1 MTNQFGGQPILILP
15 EGATRIL
22 GRDAQRT
29 NIAVAKAVANA
40 VRSTLGP
47 KGMDKMLVDE
57 LGDITITNDGATI
70 LEEMNIEHPAGKML
84 VEVAKT
90 QDDETGDGTTTA
102 VIIAGELL
110 KRAET
115 LLDQSI
121 HPSVIINGYK
131 MAQEKAIEELMKV
144 SDPISIDEED
154 KLVKVAIISMS
165 SKGAAGN
172 KKQGLAKIIVKA
184 IKQVAEKRNGE
195 VVIDEDYIKIEKKE
209 GGDLD
214 DSELING
221 IVVDKERVHPSM
233 PRTIKNAKITLLD
246 AALEIKETE
255 TDAEIRITS
264 PDQLQ
269 AFLNQEEN
277 MLKDMVEKVV
287 KSGANV
293 VFCQKGID
301 DMAQHYLAKAG
312 IYAARR
318 VKKSD
323 MDKLS
328 RATGAQVV
336 TNLSDLNQ
344 KDLGFA
350 GNVEEKKVAG
360 EAMTFVEDCK
370 EAKAVT
376 ILVRGGTQHVVDE
389 AERAV
394 VDGIGAVSCAIE
406 MGKIVFGGG
415 AIETAIA
422 VKLRDHAKQIGG
434 REQLAVEAFADSL
447 EIIPRTLAESAG
459 MDPID
464 TLVKLRS
471 NHAKGNKSSG
481 VNVKQGKV
489 DDMKALDVIEP
500 TKVKRQAF
508 ASASEAAEMI
518 LKIDD
523 IIASSKPKMG
533 GGGMPGGM
541 PGGGEMPEMG

>member
-1 MTNQFGGQPILILP
+1 
-15 EGATRIL
+15 
-22 GRDAQRT
+22 
-29 NIAVAKAVANA
+29 
-40 VRSTLGP
+40 
-47 KGMDKMLVDE
+47 MDKMLVDE

-102 VIIAGELL
+102 VVLAGELL
-110 KRAET
+110 KRAEG

-131 MAQEKAIEELMKV
+131 MAQERAINELDKL
-144 SDPISIDEED
+144 SDPISINDTEQ
-154 KLVKVAIISMS
+154 LVKVAIISMS
-165 SKGAAGN
+165 SKGAAGRKRDN
-172 KKQGLAKIIVKA
+172 LAKIIVHA
-184 IKQVAEKRNGE
+184 VKQVAEKRDKE
-195 VVIDEDYIKIEKKE
+195 TIIDEDYIKIDKKE
-209 GGDLD
+209 GGDVD

-221 IVVDKERVHPSM
+221 VVVDKERVHNSM
-233 PRTIKNAKITLLD
+233 PNVVKKAKIALLD
-246 AALEIKETE
+246 VALEIKETE

-269 AFLNQEEN
+269 AFLNQEEK
-277 MLKDMVEKVV
+277 MLKDMVEKIV
-287 KSGANV
+287 KSGATV
-293 VFCQKGID
+293 LFCQKGID
-301 DMAQHYLAKAG
+301 DMAQHYLAKSG

-323 MDKLS
+323 MEKLA
-328 RATGAQVV
+328 RATGANLV
-336 TNLSDLNQ
+336 TSFSDLSA
-344 KDLGFA
+344 KDLGYA
-350 GNVEEKKVAG
+350 GTVEEKKVAG

-376 ILVRGGTQHVVDE
+376 ILIRGGTKHVVDE

-406 MGKIVFGGG
+406 MGKTVFGGG
-415 AIETAIA
+415 AIEIA
-422 VKLRDHAKQIGG
+422 LSVKLRDYAKQIGG
-434 REQLAVEAFADSL
+434 REQLAIEAFADAL

-464 TLVKLRS
+464 TIVKLRS
-471 NHAKGNKSSG
+471 LHSKGDKEYG
-481 VNVKQGKV
+481 VNVMAGKV
-489 DDMKALDVIEP
+489 DCMDDNDVIEP
-500 TKVKRQAF
+500 TKVKRQAI

-523 IIASSKPKMG
+523 IIAASKGRG
-533 GGGMPGGM
+533 GAPGMPGGM
-541 PGGGEMPEMG
+541 GGEGMPDMD

>member
-1 MTNQFGGQPILILP
+1 MNNQMSGQQILILP
-15 EGATRIL
+15 EGANRIL

-29 NIAVAKAVANA
+29 NIAVAKAVAMA
-40 VRSTLGP
+40 VKTTLGP

-102 VIIAGELL
+102 VVLAGELL
-110 KRAET
+110 KKAEG

-131 MAQEKAIEELMKV
+131 MAQERAINELEKL
-144 SDPISIDEED
+144 SDPISINDTD
-154 KLVKVAIISMS
+154 KLVKVAVVSMS
-165 SKGAAGN
+165 SKGAAGRKREN
-172 KKQGLAKIIVKA
+172 LAKIIVSA
-184 IKQVAEKRNGE
+184 VKQVAEKRDKE
-195 VVIDEDYIKIEKKE
+195 IIIDEDYIKIEKKE
-209 GGDLD
+209 GGDVD

-221 IVVDKERVHPSM
+221 VVVDKERVHNSM
-233 PRTIKNAKITLLD
+233 PDVVKKAKIALID
-246 AALEIKETE
+246 VALEIKETE

-269 AFLNQEEN
+269 AFLNQEEK
-277 MLKDMVEKVV
+277 MLKDMVDKIV
-287 KSGANV
+287 KSGATV
-293 VFCQKGID
+293 LFCQKGID

-323 MDKLS
+323 MEKLA
-328 RATGAQVV
+328 RATGANMV
-336 TNLSDLNQ
+336 TSLSDLNS

-350 GNVEEKKVAG
+350 GTVEEKKVAG
-360 EAMTFVEDCK
+360 EAMTFVKDCK

-376 ILVRGGTQHVVDE
+376 VLIRGGTKHVVDE

-415 AIETAIA
+415 AIETALS
-422 VKLRDHAKQIGG
+422 VKLRDYAKQIGG
-434 REQLAVEAFADSL
+434 REQLAIEAFADAL

-471 NHAKGNKSSG
+471 LHSKGEKWQG
-481 VNVKQGKV
+481 VNVMAGKV
-489 DDMKALDVIEP
+489 DCMDDNDVIEP
-500 TKVKRQAF
+500 TKVKRQAL

-523 IIASSKPKMG
+523 IIASSKPKGGGMPPGMG
-533 GGGMPGGM
+533 GGGMP
-541 PGGGEMPEMG
+541 EMD

>member
-1 MTNQFGGQPILILP
+1 LILP
-15 EGATRIL
+15 EGASRIL

-29 NIAVAKAVANA
+29 NIAVAKAVATA

-102 VIIAGELL
+102 VILAGELL
-110 KRAET
+110 KKAEG
-115 LLDQSI
+115 LLDQNI

-131 MAQEKAIEELMKV
+131 MAQEKAIAELEKV
-144 SDPISIDEED
+144 SDPISLNDDD
-154 KLVKVAIISMS
+154 KLVKVAVISMT
-165 SKGAAGN
+165 SKGAAGRT
-172 KKQGLAKIIVKA
+172 KEGLAKIIVKA
-184 IKQVAEKRNGE
+184 VKQVAEKRGNE
-195 VVIDEDYIKIEKKE
+195 IVIDEDYIKIEKKE
-209 GGDLD
+209 GGDID

-233 PRTIKNAKITLLD
+233 PTLVKKAKIALLD
-246 AALEIKETE
+246 AALKIKETE

-269 AFLNQEEN
+269 AFLNQEEK
-277 MLKDMVEKVV
+277 MLKEMVDKIV

-301 DMAQHYLAKAG
+301 DTAQHFLAKAG

-323 MDKLS
+323 MEKMA
-328 RATGAQVV
+328 RATGASIV
-336 TNLSDLNQ
+336 TNLSDLSE
-344 KDLGFA
+344 KDLGYA
-350 GNVEEKKVAG
+350 GLVEERKVAG

-376 ILVRGGTQHVVDE
+376 ILIRGGTQHVVDE

-415 AIETAIA
+415 AIETTLA
-422 VKLRDHAKQIGG
+422 VKMRDYARQIGG
-434 REQLAVEAFADSL
+434 REQLAIEAFADAL
-447 EIIPRTLAESAG
+447 EVIPRTLAESAG

-464 TLVKLRS
+464 TLVKLRAVHS
-471 NHAKGNKSSG
+471 KGSKSSG
-481 VNVKQGKV
+481 INVIASKI
-489 DDMKALDVIEP
+489 DNMKELDVIEP
-500 TKVKRQAF
+500 TKVKRQAI
-508 ASASEAAEMI
+508 ASASEAAAMI

-523 IIASSKPKMG
+523 IIAASKPKS
-533 GGGMPGGM
+533 GGGMPPGGM
-541 PGGGEMPEMG
+541 GGEGAPELD

>member
-1 MTNQFGGQPILILP
+1 MNNSQLGGQPILILP
-15 EGATRIL
+15 EGANRIL

-102 VIIAGELL
+102 VILAGELL
-110 KRAET
+110 KKAEG
-115 LLDQSI
+115 LLDQNI
-121 HPSVIINGYK
+121 HPSVIINGYR
-131 MAQEKAIEELMKV
+131 MAQERAIDELDKI
-144 SDPISIDEED
+144 SDPISLNDDE
-154 KLVKVAIISMS
+154 KLVKVAVIAMT
-165 SKGAAGN
+165 SKGAAGRT
-172 KKQGLAKIIVKA
+172 KEGLAKIIVKA
-184 IKQVAEKRNGE
+184 VKQVADKRGNE
-195 VVIDEDYIKIEKKE
+195 VVIDEDYIKLEKKE
-209 GGDLD
+209 GGDID

-221 IVVDKERVHPSM
+221 VVVDKERVHPSM
-233 PRTIKNAKITLLD
+233 PTVVKKAKIALLD

-269 AFLNQEEN
+269 AFLNQEEK

-287 KSGANV
+287 KSGATV

-301 DMAQHYLAKAG
+301 DMAQHFLAKAG

-318 VKKSD
+318 AKKSD
-323 MDKLS
+323 MEKLA
-328 RATGAQVV
+328 RATGASIV
-336 TNLSDLNQ
+336 TNLSDLNE
-344 KDLGFA
+344 KDLGYA
-350 GNVEEKKVAG
+350 GTVEEKKVAG

-370 EAKAVT
+370 NAKAVT
-376 ILVRGGTQHVVDE
+376 ILIRGGTQHVVDE

-415 AIETAIA
+415 AIEASLA
-422 VKLRDHAKQIGG
+422 VKMRDYAKQIGG
-434 REQLAVEAFADSL
+434 REQLAIEAFADAL

-471 NHAKGNKSSG
+471 MHAKGSRTFG
-481 VNVKQGKV
+481 INVLGSKV
-489 DDMKALDVIEP
+489 DNMKSLDVIEP
-500 TKVKRQAF
+500 TKVKRQAI
-508 ASASEAAEMI
+508 ASASEAAGMI

-523 IIASSKPKMG
+523 IIAASKPRG
-533 GGGMPGGM
+533 GGGMPPGGM
-541 PGGGEMPEMG
+541 GGEGMPEMD

>member
-1 MTNQFGGQPILILP
+1 MSGQQILILP
-15 EGATRIL
+15 EGANRIL

-29 NIAVAKAVANA
+29 NIAVAKAVAMA
-40 VRSTLGP
+40 VKTTLGP

-102 VIIAGELL
+102 VVLAGELL
-110 KRAET
+110 KKAEG

-131 MAQEKAIEELMKV
+131 MAQERAINELEKL
-144 SDPISIDEED
+144 SDPISINDTD
-154 KLVKVAIISMS
+154 KLVKVAVISMS
-165 SKGAAGN
+165 SKGAAGRKREN
-172 KKQGLAKIIVKA
+172 LAKIIVSA
-184 IKQVAEKRNGE
+184 VKQVAEKRDKE
-195 VVIDEDYIKIEKKE
+195 IVIDEDYIKIEKKE
-209 GGDLD
+209 GGDVD

-221 IVVDKERVHPSM
+221 VVVDKERVHNSM
-233 PRTIKNAKITLLD
+233 PSVVKKAKIALID
-246 AALEIKETE
+246 VALEIKETE

-269 AFLNQEEN
+269 AFLNQEEK
-277 MLKDMVEKVV
+277 MLKDMADKIV
-287 KSGANV
+287 KSGATV
-293 VFCQKGID
+293 LFCQKGID

-323 MDKLS
+323 MEKLA
-328 RATGAQVV
+328 RATGANMV
-336 TNLSDLNQ
+336 TSLSDLNS
-344 KDLGFA
+344 KDLGYA
-350 GNVEEKKVAG
+350 GTVEEKKVAG
-360 EAMTFVEDCK
+360 EAMTFVKDCK

-376 ILVRGGTQHVVDE
+376 ILIRGGTKHVVDE

-415 AIETAIA
+415 AIETALS
-422 VKLRDHAKQIGG
+422 VKLRDYAKQIGG
-434 REQLAVEAFADSL
+434 REQLAIEAFADAL

-471 NHAKGNKSSG
+471 LHSKGEKWHG
-481 VNVKQGKV
+481 VDVMSGKV
-489 DDMKALDVIEP
+489 DSMDDNDVIEP
-500 TKVKRQAF
+500 TKVKRQAL

-523 IIASSKPKMG
+523 IIASSKPKA
-533 GGGMPGGM
+533 GGGMPPGM
-541 PGGGEMPEMG
+541 GGEMPGMD

>member
-1 MTNQFGGQPILILP
+1 MSNQLSGQPILILP
-15 EGATRIL
+15 EGANRIL

-29 NIAVAKAVANA
+29 NIAVAKAVAMA

-57 LGDITITNDGATI
+57 IGDITITNDGATI

-110 KRAET
+110 KRAEN
-115 LLDQSI
+115 LLDQNI
-121 HPSVIINGYK
+121 HPSVVINGYK
-131 MAQEKAIEELMKV
+131 MAQEKAINELEKI
-144 SDPISIDEED
+144 SDPISLSDDD
-154 KLVKVAIISMS
+154 KLTKVAVIAMS
-165 SKGAAGN
+165 SKGAAGRT
-172 KKQGLAKIIVKA
+172 KVGLAKIIVKA
-184 IKQVAEKRNGE
+184 VKEVADKRGTE
-195 VVIDEDYIKIEKKE
+195 IVIDEDYIKIEKKE
-209 GGDLD
+209 GGDID

-221 IVVDKERVHPSM
+221 VVVDKERVHPSM
-233 PRTIKNAKITLLD
+233 PETIKNAKVALLD
-246 AALEIKETE
+246 VALEIKETE

-269 AFLNQEEN
+269 AFLNQEEK

-287 KSGANV
+287 KSGASV
-293 VFCQKGID
+293 LFCQKGID
-301 DMAQHYLAKAG
+301 DVAQHFLAKAG

-323 MDKLS
+323 MEKLA
-328 RATGAQVV
+328 RATGATVV
-336 TNLSDLNQ
+336 TNLSDLNA
-344 KDLGFA
+344 KDLGYA
-350 GNVEEKKVAG
+350 GNVQEKKVAG

-376 ILVRGGTQHVVDE
+376 ILIRGGTKHVVDE

-415 AIETAIA
+415 AIEIA
-422 VKLRDHAKQIGG
+422 VAVRVRDYAKQIGG
-434 REQLAVEAFADSL
+434 REQLAIEAFADAL
-447 EIIPRTLAESAG
+447 EIVPRTLAESAG

-471 NHAKGNKSSG
+471 LHAKGSKYYG
-481 VNVKQGKV
+481 VNVLDGKV
-489 DDMKALDVIEP
+489 DNMKNIDVIEP
-500 TKVKRQAF
+500 TKVKRQAIS
-508 ASASEAAEMI
+508 SASEAAEMI

-523 IIASSKPKMG
+523 IISSSKPRAG
-533 GGGMPGGM
+533 PGGMPGGM
-541 PGGGEMPEMG
+541 GGEGMSEMD